1 MKRRIKRIVIGLL
14 AFLFVLVPGIR
25 ALASGGKYYENFD
38 SIPKLEDGTEYEKII
53 YDGLQQG
60 ALEARKEDVLNSFLY
75 RNDAVEKGDFY
86 KEFEGTRSGW
96 VMLNNYSN
104 MTYYGQT
111 LPYTCG
117 PACVRM
123 TLKYLTGTVYT
134 EDEIADDCQTDP
146 SGTYLAYMINYMNA
160 HQSVNTYLSVYQANQ
175 STMKNSIYAGVA
187 TKSVPVIIGVNEYV
201 SSYFPYNGNVGHYI
215 VIYGIKDDKSE
226 MVVADPWA
234 GYNGQPGN
242 AFYVVPD
249 SDMYS
254 AYSSLNIGL
263 TY

>member
-1 MKRRIKRIVIGLL
+1 MKRWIKKL
-14 AFLFVLVPGIR
+14 AFGMLTLVFVLTPNISV
-25 ALASGGKYYENFD
+25 LASGGKYYESLD
-38 SIPKLEDGTEYEKII
+38 SIPRLKDGTEYDKII
-53 YDGLQQG
+53 FDGLRQG
-60 ALEARKEDVLNSFLY
+60 ALEAREEDIINSFLQRKETPDNQSFSKEDV
-75 RNDAVEKGDFY
+75 E
-86 KEFEGTRSGW
+86 TRTGW

-201 SSYFPYNGNVGHYI
+201 SSYFPYNGNVGHYV